1 MNYIQGKVKLNVYYN
16 ESNAYNILKVK
27 ISESDIKLD
36 LFMYEDY
43 VTVTGYFVKP
53 MRGEEIRFYGDFIDH
68 PKYGKQFNA
77 KSYEKLSENSIAG
90 LIEYLSSNLFKG
102 IGVKTA
108 TLIADKLGKDA
119 IDKIINDK
127 DVLKDIPKLTKSLRD
142 SLYDSLIENK
152 ASERILIKLYEY
164 ELTPTMAMKIYKKY
178 QKETIAILENNPY
191 QLIYDVEGIGFER
204 ADYIAKKLGIKE
216 DSPLRIKAI
225 IIYLYNL
232 MGTNY
237 GHTYLTLE
245 QLVDYIFNTLNRNEQ
260 IINTEQ
266 INDYILE
273 LVEEKMFVLE
283 NGEITLG
290 SIIYARNI
298 IASKIKELNDHSSVF
313 TDDEINK
320 QIDLFEK
327 LNNIEYTN
335 MQRNAIIMSMNS
347 NLQIITGGPG
357 TGKTTVIKGIVFV
370 YAKLK
375 QMPILYNN
383 PTFDIKLI
391 APTGRA
397 AKRMS
402 ESTNLHAETIHRFLG
417 YSFDGEFIF
426 NKDNLVNGEMIIIDE
441 ASMIDLYLAMHLF
454 ESIPKTMKVIIVGD
468 EDQLPSVGIGEF
480 LKDLIDSDM
489 INTVKL
495 KTIHRQAE
503 DSNIIKLS
511 TSINQGIIPADIT
524 KKHHDLY
531 FVNETM
537 NNFQTRLKS
546 IINYLIKENY
556 SLKEDIQVLIPMYK
570 GEAGIDNTNYHI
582 QQEFN
587 PSKDKYIEHNNR
599 KFYIGDKVLQ
609 LSNQIEDGVMNGDQ
623 GEVIGITDSKE
634 LIVAF
639 DNTEVTYKIGDLI
652 NLKHSY
658 AMSIHKSQGSEYKVV
673 IMPIYSSYSIMLK
686 KKLLYTGITR
696 AKELLILIGDMS
708 SFRYGIQ
715 KEEDYRQTKLKDAI
729 IDTLVN
735 NKTEPKKP
743 IKTKITIN
751 DKLIP
756 FDYLGEENMEG
767 ITPYTFM
774 KK

>member
-27 ISESDIKLD
+27 ISESDLKLD

-53 MRGEEIRFYGDFIDH
+53 MRGEEIRFYGSFTDH

-77 KSYEKLSENSIAG
+77 KNYEKLSENSIAG

-119 IDKIINDK
+119 IDKIIKDK

-204 ADYIAKKLGIKE
+204 ADYIAKKLGIKD

-237 GHTYLTLE
+237 GHTYLTLD

-260 IINTEQ
+260 IINTEE

-290 SIIYARNI
+290 SIVYARNT
-298 IASKIKELNDHSSVF
+298 IASKIKELNDHSSSF
-313 TDDEINK
+313 TDEEINK

-335 MQRNAIIMSMNS
+335 MQRNAITMSMNS

-370 YAKLK
+370 YSKLK
-375 QMPILYNN
+375 QIPILYDN
-383 PTFDIKLI
+383 PLFDIKLI

-417 YSFDGEFIF
+417 YNFDGEFIF

-441 ASMIDLYLAMHLF
+441 ASMIDLFLAMHLF
-454 ESIPKTMKVIIVGD
+454 EAIPKTKKVIIVGD

-480 LKDLIDSDM
+480 LRDIIDSDM

-503 DSNIIKLS
+503 DSNIINLAS
-511 TSINQGIIPADIT
+511 SINQGIIPGDIT

-537 NNFQTRLKS
+537 NNFQSRLKP
-546 IINYLIKENY
+546 IIKYLIKENY

-570 GEAGIDNTNYHI
+570 GEAGIDNTNFNI
-582 QQEFN
+582 QDEFN
-587 PSKDKYIEHNNR
+587 DLKDKYIEHNNR
-599 KFYIGDKVLQ
+599 KFYLGDKVLQ
-609 LSNQIEDGVMNGDQ
+609 LSNQVEDGVMNGDQ

-696 AKELLILIGDMS
+696 AKELLILIGDMN
-708 SFRYGIQ
+708 SFKYGIQ
-715 KEEDYRQTKLKDAI
+715 KDDDFRQTKLKEVI

-735 NKTEPKKP
+735 EKTESVKKTENKKL
-743 IKTKITIN
+743 IK

-756 FDYLGEENMEG
+756 FDYLGEENMDG